1 METKSKE
8 NEKKSIPKGMLQLIE
23 NWANYL
29 GSAGMCHMGASG
41 MSEAVA
47 EEMTELLNGEKTIE
61 ELVATSKK
69 RIDDFTP

>member
-1 METKSKE
+1 MKPKNKEKSLPLE
-8 NEKKSIPKGMLQLIE
+8 MLQLIE

-41 MSEAVA
+41 MSEVVA
-47 EEMTELLNGEKTIE
+47 EEMTELLNGDKTIE